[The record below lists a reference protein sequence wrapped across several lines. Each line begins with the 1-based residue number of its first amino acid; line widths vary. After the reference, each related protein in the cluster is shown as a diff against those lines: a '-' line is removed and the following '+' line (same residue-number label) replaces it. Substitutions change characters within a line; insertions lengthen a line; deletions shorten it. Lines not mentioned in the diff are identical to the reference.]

1 MVILNLTLSVV
12 AALGTVQSFLAPR
25 DLARWYANC
34 GLALGRAARACR
46 AALAA
51 GRCDEARR
59 VLREAGRVSLA
70 ENAAWLI
77 LRRQRPLPAR

>member
-1 MVILNLTLSVV
+1 LSVV
-12 AALGTVQSFLAPR
+12 AAIGTVQSFLAPR
-25 DLARWYANC
+25 DLGRWYANC

-51 GRCDEARR
+51 GRLDEARR
-59 VLREAGRVSLA
+59 VLSEAGRVSLA